1 MLVEVSIIFI
11 MLYLNVETED
21 KVKVGGLSIVTRDQ
35 GVLLVTTNG
44 DNRAGLSMTLRS
56 SLQDPCLIRSLRF
69 SKF

>member
-11 MLYLNVETED
+11 ELYLNVETED

-44 DNRAGLSMTLRS
+44 DNRAGLSMTLRP
-56 SLQDPCLIRSLRF
+56 SLQDPCLIISLRF

>member
-1 MLVEVSIIFI
+1 MLVEVRIIFI
-11 MLYLNVETED
+11 ELYLNVETED
-21 KVKVGGLSIVTRDQ
+21 KVKVGGLSIVTGDQ

-69 SKF
+69 NKF